1 MVEWKRGWVSF
12 TYHEEVGIHVRILPL
27 FIEGKGATR
36 ETGDKHDGRFGWV
49 ARRLRPDLGSI
60 GRCDVDGH
68 SERNERDEGEE
79 RGELHGWLSAAEG
92 RGKRN

>member
-1 MVEWKRGWVSF
+1 MSF

-27 FIEGKGATR
+27 FIEGKRAAR
-36 ETGDKHDGRFGWV
+36 EPGDKHDGRFGWV

-60 GRCDVDGH
+60 GGSDIDGH
-68 SERNERDEGEE
+68 SERNERDESEE
-79 RGELHGWLSAAEG
+79 RGELHGWSSAAEG